1 MTSAYPTYS
10 QRPTFKHHHIE
21 IGVQHINWGGGIIIQ
36 SITWVQP
43 FSDLVIC
50 QTSFFSTKVGM
61 KLTPAGLFR
70 EFREMVLEKCWPVP
84 GTAKHPMHR
93 S

>member
-1 MTSAYPTYS
+1 MNG
-10 QRPTFKHHHIE
+10 E
-21 IGVQHINWGGGIIIQ
+21 GINIQ
-36 SITWVQP
+36 SIAWMQP
-43 FSDLVIC
+43 FSDHVIC

-61 KLTPAGLFR
+61 KLIPAGLFG

-84 GTAKHPMHR
+84 GTAKHPVHR